1 MKRNYIL
8 IFATLLLASS
18 LFGCSKK
25 TTIKSYIAGASAAD
39 MSEYT
44 ELTNS
49 NGFASITREQLI
61 ASVGNENVNAIV
73 YMGFSGCNNC
83 QKAIKSIQD
92 AAIKANQTVYYLDL
106 TAEIVEDTDYDEI
119 YNALEPILTIKGDDT
134 EPQLYTPQVF
144 VIVGGELYRGLIG
157 YDEEFDYSTLM
168 DFDSV
173 KEMMGK

>member
-8 IFATLLLASS
+8 TFMTISLLLS

-25 TTIKSYIAGASAAD
+25 TAVIKSYIGGAGVAD

-44 ELTNS
+44 ELTNAD
-49 NGFASITREQLI
+49 GFASITKEQLI
-61 ASVGNENVNAIV
+61 ASIGDKNVNAII
-73 YMGFSGCNNC
+73 YMGFSGCSNC

-92 AAIKANQTVYYLDL
+92 AAIKAEQTVYYLDL

-119 YNALEPILTIKGDDT
+119 YNALESILTIKGDDT

-144 VIVGGELYRGLIG
+144 VIVGGELYRGYIG
-157 YDEEFDYSTLM
+157 YDENFNYSDLM
-168 DFDSV
+168 DIEAVSGLM
-173 KEMMGK
+173 K